1 MGRYKERETTS
12 LSDSFP
18 VPPPPLYSFEIED
31 TKTGRIGKGWGKT
44 KQEARD
50 NTWKDLEFGK
60 EPRYRE
66 APKPSVGL
74 GGGGGAPISTPFP
87 DAEGL
92 GVGFILGL
100 TFICMLIFGLCRVG
114 DYLSYGI
121 EMGIQRIFPRFE
133 TRQDQAKQWA
143 SEWQQAKDFFTGSE
157 RQLIVA
163 ENKPVLPQARLVFL
177 AEGKDKKKRVT
188 RINLD
193 GTGRAVATNISVNQ
207 YNDMYDMKWMPTGKT
222 SGNSMSRTHHYRSSS
237 VPSSNEK
244 KLAYFEGETVSYHW
258 GTSSD
263 GTGQVV
269 LKDLATKTEKKIS
282 GAYFKSMGTMTPQA
296 WSPDENK
303 LALGVSARGG
313 YQVIQIIDQG
323 RRGKPYILS
332 AFGRNPSWSPDGNWI
347 AFDHKGEIFI
357 FGIGTVNPKTI
368 KSRPRGVGPFT
379 GGETYPIARGN
390 IIRIGA
396 GEKPFWEKE
405 TQSFKSESQAT
416 SKLRSP
422 SVQDTNITTQS
433 GQRTPVVDISSTP
446 PSQRPA
452 MYVPAIR
459 MPNENC
465 VGLYLCTEDNYNPKE
480 WRVTSKTVSRTPD
493 GGKTWHTIW
502 GSETSRYI
510 IRDMKAVDN
519 RVGTERILCPNKR
532 DLFLIIEEP

>member
-18 VPPPPLYSFEIED
+18 LPPPSLYSFENED
-31 TKTGRIGKGWGKT
+31 TKTGRIGKGWGET

-50 NTWKDLEFGK
+50 NAWKDLKYGR

-66 APKPSVGL
+66 KLTEAPKTPSSGVDD
-74 GGGGGAPISTPFP
+74 GGDPIL
-87 DAEGL
+87 AL
-92 GVGFILGL
+92 AVVFILGL
-100 TFICMLIFGLCRVG
+100 TFICMFIIGLCSVG
-114 DYLSYGI
+114 DHLSNGI

-133 TRQDQAKQWA
+133 TRQDQAKQLE
-143 SEWQQAKDFFTGSE
+143 SEWQETKDFFTGSE
-157 RQLIVA
+157 RQLIVT

-177 AEGKDKKKRVT
+177 AEGKDKKKRVM

-222 SGNSMSRTHHYRSSS
+222 SGNSMRRTHHYRSSS

-244 KLAYFEGETVSYHW
+244 KLAYFEGETVSFHW
-258 GTSSD
+258 GASLD

-269 LKDLATKTEKKIS
+269 LKDLVTKTEKKIS
-282 GAYFKSMGTMTPQA
+282 GASFKSMGTMTPQA

-303 LALGVSARGG
+303 LALGVPARGG

-357 FGIGTVNPKTI
+357 FEIGTVNPKTI
-368 KSRPRGVGPFT
+368 KSRPQGDGPFT
-379 GGETYPIARGN
+379 GGETFPIARGN

-433 GQRTPVVDISSTP
+433 GQRAPVVDISSTP

-452 MYVPAIR
+452 MYVPAMR

-465 VGLYLCTEDNYNPKE
+465 VGLYLCTEDNYNLKE
-480 WRVTSKTVSRTPD
+480 WRVTPKTVSSTFD
-493 GGKTWHTIW
+493 GGKTWHILYDLRDAKSGLTIHNM
-502 GSETSRYI
+502 EAI
-510 IRDMKAVDN
+510 DN
-519 RVGTERILCPNKR
+519 RVGTERSLLPNKR
-532 DLFLIIEEP
+532 DIFLIIEKS